1 MAPKSRDPDYRAMNR
16 AKERYHF
23 HQDGRWYKRSQVRAA
38 RGRWSTEQSLN
49 ANCGFASLEEAVA
62 HEMALTAKRRSTWA
76 RPSLEVTPEKVPKA
90 HFLGRPQKEKAK
102 KEVGDPNKDLLTTIR
117 IHFHQHPGCWP
128 FSGEATEQVD
138 LEAALAAFLI
148 EQDAVESPEFLTTT
162 VDIPEVELYIAE
174 KFGVPKDSLKPHRDE
189 IQNLIHKVFGQLDQ
203 LDSADLEEV
212 NASKTTRAFGKPS

>member
-1 MAPKSRDPDYRAMNR
+1 MAPKSRDPDYRAMNK
-16 AKERYHF
+16 AKKRYGLGE
-23 HQDGRWYKRSQVRAA
+23 DGRWYKRTQVRAA

-128 FSGEATEQVD
+128 FSG
-138 LEAALAAFLI
+138 
-148 EQDAVESPEFLTTT
+148 
-162 VDIPEVELYIAE
+162 
-174 KFGVPKDSLKPHRDE
+174 
-189 IQNLIHKVFGQLDQ
+189 
-203 LDSADLEEV
+203 
-212 NASKTTRAFGKPS
+212 